1 MRIGMGRQAV
11 VVIAAA
17 CVAATVG
24 CASLDEHRQLEMD
37 HRTLLAEK
45 EQVDSDLYDCRNVT
59 DNLRTQ
65 LDSCQ
70 NELDTNRQL
79 VDNYRQE
86 NDRLAQKVDE
96 LTVIV
101 DKVVGGKDMQKPLI
115 IERVL
120 PPALDAALKEFAA
133 DHPDM
138 ITYDAK
144 RGAVKWQSDLLF
156 ALASV
161 VVRDSAKASLTEFAR
176 IVDSPAAGEFDVL
189 IVGHTDN
196 IPIKRSETMKMH
208 PTNWHL
214 SVHRAIS
221 VSNVLQKDGLSP
233 KRLGVMGFGEYR
245 PVADN
250 NTDAGRAKNRRV
262 EIFLVRKQNMLAARV
277 ELEAALAR
285 ASE

>member
-1 MRIGMGRQAV
+1 MRIGKGMQV
-11 VVIAAA
+11 VAAIAAA
-17 CVAATVG
+17 GTGVING

-37 HRTLLAEK
+37 HRTLLMEK

-65 LDSCQ
+65 LEACE
-70 NELDTNRQL
+70 NELETSRQ
-79 VDNYRQE
+79 VAEKYQQE
-86 NDRLAQKVDE
+86 NDWLAQNVDK
-96 LTVIV
+96 LTAIV
-101 DKVVGGKDMQKPLI
+101 DKVGGGKDLQTPLI

-144 RGAVKWQSDLLF
+144 RGAIKWQSDLLF

-161 VVRDSAKASLTEFAR
+161 VVRDSAKSSLAEFAR
-176 IVDSPAAGEFDVL
+176 IIDSPAAADFDVM

-221 VSNVLQKDGLSP
+221 VSNVLQEDGLSP
-233 KRLGVMGFGEYR
+233 DRIGVMGFGEYR

-262 EIFLVRKQNMLAARV
+262 EIFMVRKQNMLAATPTFD
-277 ELEAALAR
+277 AALADIR
-285 ASE
+285 